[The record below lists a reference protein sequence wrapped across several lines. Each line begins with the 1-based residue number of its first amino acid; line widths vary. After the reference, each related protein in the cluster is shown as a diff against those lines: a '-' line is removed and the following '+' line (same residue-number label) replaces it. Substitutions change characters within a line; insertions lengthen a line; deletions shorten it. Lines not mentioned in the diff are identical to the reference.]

1 MIELFLFGIIL
12 GLLSGVLAGLF
23 VSAYYQYKRNK

>member
-1 MIELFLFGIIL
+1 MIELFLFGIVL
-12 GLLSGVLAGLF
+12 GLLSSVLIGLL